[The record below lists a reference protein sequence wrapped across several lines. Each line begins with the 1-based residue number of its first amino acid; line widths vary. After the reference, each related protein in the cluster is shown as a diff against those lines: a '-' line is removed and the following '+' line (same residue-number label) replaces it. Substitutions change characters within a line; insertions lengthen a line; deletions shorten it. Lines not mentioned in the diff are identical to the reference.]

1 MDYDLIVL
9 FEHPEWQK
17 PLFAALD
24 RRGVRYWTFD
34 LKQWSLRSG
43 SSAGCAAVLQSG

>member
-1 MDYDLIVL
+1 MKHDLIVM

-24 RRGVRYWTFD
+24 RRGVDYAHF
-34 LKQWSLRSG
+34 RSETG
-43 SSAGCAAVLQSG
+43 GV